1 MTKNIIFDL
10 GGVILNIDFSRSIEA
25 FRKLGIAN
33 IDEIFSGYSQSN
45 FFDSFDKGFV
55 SDDDFISEL
64 KKYIPSQ
71 VSDHQVYEAWNS
83 MILDFPAER
92 IELLQKLKKNYRLF
106 LLSNT
111 NSIHFPVYNN
121 QLKKIYEISD
131 LSELFENTYYSF
143 RIGMRKPDAEI
154 FKLVINENKL
164 KPEETLFVDD
174 SPLNTEVAEK
184 LGINTLVYNPEESLE
199 KVLLRLNVNSF

>member
-121 QLKKIYEISD
+121 QLKEIYEISD